1 MSDSRFAMTGSMWEG
16 RQQDEEKEEDS
27 EEDPYEDQ
35 AQLSEDDEE
44 DDEASES
51 GSDQDDNEEEENDDD
66 EDEEEE
72 EEEKE
77 DKKEN
82 APLPRVR
89 DEAFEHTLALSLT
102 ASNEDIKLKKKSKKI
117 QGMSEKQLSKFREA
131 HKKSGVVY
139 LGRIPPFM
147 GFQKVRHLLEQYGEI
162 GRVYLAPEDNAVSN
176 PSLSLS
182 LSLSLSHIPII
193 LITQIT
199 HTTLKTLR

>member
-1 MSDSRFAMTGSMWEG
+1 MGLVKRAADLAYTFRFIRMLVMDWKNWDAYKEGLIDENGNRIKTVKMDTEAKKSSYTPFIRLAANTKRLLSKIPGGST
-16 RQQDEEKEEDS
+16 K
-27 EEDPYEDQ
+27 
-35 AQLSEDDEE
+35 L
-44 DDEASES
+44 
-51 GSDQDDNEEEENDDD
+51 GSFAAGLFLI
-66 EDEEEE
+66 
-72 EEEKE
+72 K
-77 DKKEN
+77 
-82 APLPRVR
+82 
-89 DEAFEHTLALSLT
+89 EHT
-102 ASNEDIKLKKKSKKI
+102 
-117 QGMSEKQLSKFREA
+117 GMSEKQLSKFREA

-176 PSLSLS
+176 PYLYLT